1 MEPELVCT
9 HHKDAETSFSQIFSF
24 LFFEQKANV
33 RRVHSYSLGE
43 AEGKFDTKKEFG
55 ETVAASFREI
65 YGRSSV
71 EY

>member
-1 MEPELVCT
+1 MYVHTIKTLKPVFRRFL
-9 HHKDAETSFSQIFSF
+9 SFV
-24 LFFEQKANV
+24 FFEQKANV
-33 RRVHSYSLGE
+33 RRVQSYSLSE